1 MFCRFFKIMISH
13 AAVVGRPPGH
23 ITQRHMERCESCR
36 RFYESCRF
44 LGDGLRAEAMDLS
57 SACKQR
63 IERIKKGLAGPSRRT
78 RYIPIRLRY
87 FAAAACMALAATAA
101 VMFMSRPPEP
111 RPPVEEPGIP
121 FSDLFVTDLQTTW
134 SGLLEEPLAG
144 EMNSLARDT
153 ESAIRFLV
161 ACVDVDPLQNNAAHE
176 RHQ

>member
-13 AAVVGRPPGH
+13 AADSDRPPGR
-23 ITQRHMERCESCR
+23 IIQRHMERCESCR
-36 RFYESCRF
+36 RFYESCRT

-57 SACKQR
+57 SSCEQR
-63 IERIKKGLAGPSRRT
+63 IERIKKVLAGPSRRT

-101 VMFMSRPPEP
+101 VMFMSRPPKQ
-111 RPPVEEPGIP
+111 RPPEEPEILI
-121 FSDLFVTDLQTTW
+121 SDLLQTDLQATW
-134 SGLLEEPLAG
+134 SGLLEEPLTG
-144 EMNSLARDT
+144 EMKSLARDT

-161 ACVDVDPLQNNAAHE
+161 ACVDVDPLQNNAARE